1 MSTQATV
8 NLVDDEEMSSQGSV
22 NAPVSPPQSPTGQ
35 VPTHQ
40 VPTGLP
46 PWPGM
51 VQLAVTSQSGV
62 AASHGVPSPTV
73 PVQSTE
79 VVATP
84 TVQVDAPSRA
94 ETRQAFVEVSFI
106 LRDVSSTHEGVKAEM
121 QSLAMGIEV
130 VRRQQIGEVE
140 TIAQVHTTLQRTL
153 SACSN
158 LEMRVGQTEVQ

>member
-8 NLVDDEEMSSQGSV
+8 NLVDNEEMSSQGSV
-22 NAPVSPPQSPTGQ
+22 NAPVPPSQSPTGQ
-35 VPTHQ
+35 VPTYQ

-51 VQLAVTSQSGV
+51 AQLAMTSQSGV
-62 AASHGVPSPTV
+62 VASHGVPSPTV

-79 VVATP
+79 VVAAP

-94 ETRQAFVEVSFI
+94 EMHQAFEEVSSA

-121 QSLAMGIEV
+121 QSLAMGIEA

-140 TIAQVHTTLQRTL
+140 KTTQV
-153 SACSN
+153 
-158 LEMRVGQTEVQ
+158 